1 MNRIMLQEY
10 IPLGQRVKKF
20 SVEYLDNK
28 GQWQTVEQP
37 EETTTIGYKRLLRFA
52 TVESKGIRVRILDS
66 RGPLCINN
74 IGVYDGGKD
83 AQLTWSKAA
92 ESIKSLPFTVV
103 KKTADEIII
112 DLGEAKDIT
121 TLQYLPDQ
129 SDHRKGLVH
138 TYSISTCDAN
148 GNVQKT
154 LKKDEFSNIQN
165 NPILQ
170 TVTFASVKTR
180 YLKFKA
186 ERMVK
191 AGEKMNYEKL
201 GIN

>member
-1 MNRIMLQEY
+1 MN
-10 IPLGQRVKKF
+10 
-20 SVEYLDNK
+20 S
-28 GQWQTVEQP
+28 
-37 EETTTIGYKRLLRFA
+37 
-52 TVESKGIRVRILDS
+52 SH
-66 RGPLCINN
+66 
-74 IGVYDGGKD
+74 
-83 AQLTWSKAA
+83 
-92 ESIKSLPFTVV
+92 SLAGRT
-103 KKTADEIII
+103 
-112 DLGEAKDIT
+112 
-121 TLQYLPDQ
+121 
-129 SDHRKGLVH
+129 H

-170 TVTFASVKTR
+170 TVTFPTVKTR